1 MDKIRVAAA
10 SLNQTPL
17 DWRGNIDRIVAKLKE
32 ASKQNVELVCFP
44 ELSISGYGCEDM
56 FLSLTT
62 ARQAENALSSLLC
75 HTKGLI
81 AVFGLPVYFQGS
93 MYNCVAFCQN
103 GKLIGI
109 NPKKILSREGVHY
122 EPRWFNTW
130 PRGRKD
136 SISLCDTMIPFGDM
150 RYQFGRLGVGVEIC
164 EEAWGAEAGASLH
177 SEAGVEL
184 IVNASASHFAL
195 GKYSTRE
202 TLISDASRSMQV
214 HYLYSNLV
222 GLEAGRMIYDGGCFI
237 ASSGQIVAR
246 GRRFGFNDGE
256 LLIQDLDIDRIRV
269 SKLRNRSVGGVDGA
283 NTSHLIVRGESLQY
297 KSGLLSPIS
306 HAVHASSC
314 HIEANREF
322 ILAEMLG
329 LFDYLRKSKSKGFV
343 VSLSGGCDSSS
354 IAVLVAHTIAQA
366 LKELGPKDL
375 AKRLG
380 IKLET
385 DASDPRAWIAQLLTL
400 VYQATRNS
408 GEITLQAAT
417 ELAKELG
424 AEFHHVSVD
433 PVVEQFKSMAK
444 DALGRELDWKNDD
457 IALQNIQARARAPFV
472 WLLANVKNALL
483 LSTSNRSEASVGYA
497 TMDGDTAGSLA
508 PVAGISKQFLRSWL
522 IWAEKNCDYGLGPLQ
537 SLQYVNTQDP
547 TAELR
552 PSDAQQK
559 DESDLMPYDVLN
571 HIEVRLIRDR
581 MDPVA
586 LIDELESMFT
596 DYNKRQLQGFVDR
609 FISLWTRNQ
618 WKRERF
624 APSFHLDDFSVD
636 PKSWFRYPILS

>member
-1 MDKIRVAAA
+1 MEKIRVAAA
-10 SLNQTPL
+10 SLNQMPL
-17 DWRGNIDRIVAKLKE
+17 DWNGNTARIIAKLKE
-32 ASKQNVELVCFP
+32 ASKKNVQLLCFP

-56 FLSLTT
+56 FLSLHT
-62 ARQAENALSSLLC
+62 ARQAEKALASILV

-130 PRGRKD
+130 PKGRKD
-136 SISLCDTMIPFGDM
+136 SISLCETTIPFGDI

-195 GKYSTRE
+195 DKYKTRE
-202 TLISDASRSMQV
+202 TLILDASRSMQV
-214 HYLYSNLV
+214 HYIYSNLV
-222 GLEAGRMIYDGGCFI
+222 GLEAGRIIYDGGCFV

-256 LLIQDLDIDRIRV
+256 LLIEDLDIDRVRV
-269 SKLRNRSVGGVDGA
+269 SKLRNRSVGGVDDA
-283 NTSHLIVRGESLQY
+283 NTSHLIVRGDALQY
-297 KSGLLSPIS
+297 KHGILPVVSD
-306 HAVHASSC
+306 AVHESSC
-314 HIEANREF
+314 HVESKREF

-354 IAVLVAHTIAQA
+354 IAVLVAHSIAEA
-366 LKELGPKDL
+366 LKELGPKLL

-380 IKLET
+380 VQVVGDLSNPRVWIK
-385 DASDPRAWIAQLLTL
+385 QLLTL
-400 VYQATRNS
+400 VYQGTRNS
-408 GEITLQAAT
+408 SETTFQAAK
-417 ELAKELG
+417 ELSKELG

-444 DALGRELDWKNDD
+444 DTLGRDLDWKNDD

-472 WLLANVKNALL
+472 WLLANVKQALL

-522 IWAEKNCDYGLGPLQ
+522 VWAEKDCDYGLGPLH
-537 SLQYVNTQDP
+537 SLKLVNAQDP

-559 DESDLMPYDVLN
+559 DEFDLMPYDVLN
-571 HIEVRLIRDR
+571 HIETRLIRDQI
-581 MDPVA
+581 DPVA
-586 LIDELESMFT
+586 LIDELESMFLHH
-596 DYNKRQLQGFVDR
+596 DKKQLQVFVDR
-609 FISLWTRNQ
+609 FISLWTKNQ